1 MFNCCT
7 NGVLPDLSSYEGL
20 EINAVYPKHDKETD
34 VTFCEALFGVAS
46 GEVALADVLEA
57 EIDVNELFYTVYA
70 RDSNGEAEAIHD
82 EPSFDDIKKIAA
94 GIVDQYPHLT
104 TTIN

>member
-7 NGVLPDLSSYEGL
+7 HGVLPDLSNYEGL
-20 EINAVYPKHDKETD
+20 EINAVYPNHDKEND

-46 GEVALADVLEA
+46 GEVSLADALRADV
-57 EIDVNELFYTVYA
+57 DVNELFYTVYA
-70 RDSNGEAEAIHD
+70 RHSDGEAEPIHD
-82 EPSFDDIKKIAA
+82 ETSLDEIKKIAA